1 MTGELGAP
9 NRVRSMHPQK
19 FGMWLFLVSVVM
31 INPNLSDI
39 DFIISIKDPLKAG
52 EIEAIGKLHA
62 EIERETIQ
70 PNLNGIYILESQIGQ
85 SADKI
90 DRLTYYHEGKLYTV
104 SNQRSYYEINPI
116 TWAELKLH
124 GQSFYGQASKSW
136 NISIDWKQV
145 DQYLFD
151 NINSYWKKWLVESE
165 NYFHPYFYQTL
176 FRASENAWCVAGVAR
191 QLYTLKEQKIAS
203 KRYACEYLIERI
215 PEKFHKI
222 LMDTINFRL
231 GKTVRYGWLQKKE
244 TLLFL
249 QYGIQQFNLIYKE
262 KYKDQ

>member
-1 MTGELGAP
+1 MFEELQRTFRGKYF
-9 NRVRSMHPQK
+9 QK
-19 FGMWLFLVSVVM
+19 QQSADELIEQFKVGVHSILIDKLKGLYIIGSYGLNDF
-31 INPNLSDI
+31 NPNLSDI

-124 GQSFYGQASKSW
+124 GRSFYGQASESW
-136 NISIDWKQV
+136 NISIDWNPLGSNLNNFEFEHVRTHRGPCTSGSQ
-145 DQYLFD
+145 
-151 NINSYWKKWLVESE
+151 NSDFGK
-165 NYFHPYFYQTL
+165 NGQ
-176 FRASENAWCVAGVAR
+176 RR
-191 QLYTLKEQKIAS
+191 
-203 KRYACEYLIERI
+203 IEAI
-215 PEKFHKI
+215 
-222 LMDTINFRL
+222 
-231 GKTVRYGWLQKKE
+231 
-244 TLLFL
+244 
-249 QYGIQQFNLIYKE
+249 
-262 KYKDQ
+262 